1 METFLTPQGIIGATV
16 AAFIFGSIY
25 YSPFMFLNV
34 WLKINNITKS
44 GLPKRSKGYMI
55 GVRLYSFLAHGAM
68 AAVVALIFDVAGVTT
83 LKMASSIGALLA
95 LGFIVTTRYID
106 MLYTLDDT
114 HYSKRSQIKFLLN
127 AGYYVLTVLI
137 ISCTLF
143 FIANK

>member
-1 METFLTPQGIIGATV
+1 METFLTTQGIIGATV

-25 YSPFMFLNV
+25 YSPLMFLNV
-34 WLKINNITKS
+34 WLKINNVTKTA
-44 GLPKRSKGYMI
+44 LPKRSKGYMV
-55 GVRLYSFLAHGAM
+55 GVQLYSFLAHGAM
-68 AAVVALIFDVAGVTT
+68 VAVTALIFEVAGVTT